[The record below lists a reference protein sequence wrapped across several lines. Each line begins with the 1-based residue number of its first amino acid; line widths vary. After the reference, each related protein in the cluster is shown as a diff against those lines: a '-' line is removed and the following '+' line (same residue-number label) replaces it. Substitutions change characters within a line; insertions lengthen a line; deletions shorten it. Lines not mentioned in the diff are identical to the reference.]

1 MHADISRP
9 QVLRVID
16 LLDHRYCSRLICLC
30 YKKINPV
37 HNRFLAAIVGNP
49 LAGILEV
56 RRMTVLLHPADQKS
70 LDSLHGVDAV
80 VDLILKPDLII
91 HEKSDIRG
99 ITIHT
104 ILLRQNPDVVLIVKS
119 FLSINC

>member
-9 QVLRVID
+9 QVLRAID
-16 LLDHRYCSRLICLC
+16 LLDHGYYSRLIGLC

-37 HNRFLAAIVGNP
+37 HNRFLTAIVGDP

-56 RRMTVLLHPADQKS
+56 RRMAVLLHPADQKS
-70 LDSLHGVDAV
+70 LDPLHGVDTV

-104 ILLRQNPDVVLIVKS
+104 ILLRQNTDVVLIVKS